1 MKKITSHLVIFK
13 EAYGIIYF
21 QQNIMQWLCKV
32 VKEKGR
38 KNEWMKKNS
47 LKWRPSPKSSSIRRK
62 KLLQL
67 QIAHNEKSSFSSLC
81 QY

>member
-38 KNEWMKKNS
+38 KKEEKEWV
-47 LKWRPSPKSSSIRRK
+47 
-62 KLLQL
+62 
-67 QIAHNEKSSFSSLC
+67 NEKKFSEMKTQPKVL
-81 QY
+81 